1 MSTETLLPNL
11 KKYHV
16 VLASK
21 SPRRQQL
28 LQGLEIPFEV
38 RTLDVDEDFP
48 QALQGAEIPIY
59 LSELKA
65 AAFRDQM
72 AENELIITADTVV
85 WVEGEVLNKPGN
97 REEAIVMLR
106 KLSGRMHEVFTA
118 VMLSTRD
125 RREGFCDVARVYFT
139 SLTEREIS
147 HYVDHYQ
154 PFDKAGAYGVQEL
167 IGYIGID
174 RLEGSYFTVMG
185 LPVQKLYEKLK
196 EF

>member
-1 MSTETLLPNL
+1 MSTAHLLSNL
-11 KKYHV
+11 DKYKV

-28 LQGLEIPFEV
+28 LKGLEIPFEV

-48 QALQGAEIPIY
+48 VELTGGDIPQY
-59 LSELKA
+59 LSEKKA
-65 AAFRDQM
+65 MAFRSQM
-72 AENELIITADTVV
+72 ADNELIITADTVV
-85 WVEGEVLNKPGN
+85 WVDNQVLNKPSD
-97 REEAIVMLR
+97 RAEAITMLG
-106 KLSGRMHEVFTA
+106 KLSGRMHEVYTA
-118 VMLSTRD
+118 VMISTKD
-125 RREGFCDVARVYFT
+125 RQEGFCDVTRVYFAP
-139 SLTEREIS
+139 LTDREIE

-174 RLEGSYFTVMG
+174 RLEGSYYTVMG

>member
-1 MSTETLLPNL
+1 M
-11 KKYHV
+11 
-16 VLASK
+16 LASK

-28 LQGLEIPFEV
+28 LQGLEIPFDV
-38 RTLDVDEDFP
+38 RILDVNEDFP
-48 QALQGAEIPIY
+48 EHLKGAEIPIY
-59 LSELKA
+59 LSEVKA
-65 AAFRDQM
+65 AAFRDQI
-72 AENELIITADTVV
+72 ADNELIITADTVV
-85 WVEGEVLNKPGN
+85 WIENEVLNKPGN
-97 REEAIVMLR
+97 REEAMAMLR
-106 KLSGRMHEVFTA
+106 KLSGKMHEVFTA

-125 RREGFCDVARVYFT
+125 RQVGFCDVARVYFAE
-139 SLTEREIS
+139 LTEAEIS

-167 IGYIGID
+167 IGYIGIE

>member
-1 MSTETLLPNL
+1 MSAEAFLSNL
-11 KKYHV
+11 NRYKI

-38 RTLDVDEDFP
+38 RTLDVNEDFP
-48 QALQGAEIPIY
+48 AHLKGAEIPIY
-59 LSELKA
+59 LSEVKA
-65 AAFRDQM
+65 AAFRNQM
-72 AENELIITADTVV
+72 ADNELIITADTVV
-85 WVEGEVLNKPGN
+85 WIDNEVLNKPGN
-97 REEAIVMLR
+97 REEAMAMLR
-106 KLSGRMHEVFTA
+106 KLSGKMHEVFTA
-118 VMLSTRD
+118 VMLSAKD
-125 RREGFCDVARVYFT
+125 RQVGFCDVAKVYFAEL
-139 SLTEREIS
+139 SEAEIA

-167 IGYIGID
+167 IGYIGIE

>member
-1 MSTETLLPNL
+1 MPAKALLSNL
-11 KKYHV
+11 NKYNV

-38 RTLDVDEDFP
+38 RTLDVNEDFP
-48 QALQGAEIPIY
+48 GHLKGAEIPIY
-59 LSELKA
+59 LSEVKA

-72 AENELIITADTVV
+72 ADNELIITADTVV
-85 WVEGEVLNKPGN
+85 WIDNEVLNKPES
-97 REEAIVMLR
+97 REEAMEMLR
-106 KLSGRMHEVFTA
+106 KLSGKMHEVFTA
-118 VMLSTRD
+118 VMLSTKERQS
-125 RREGFCDVARVYFT
+125 GFCDVAKVYFT
-139 SLTEREIS
+139 NLTELEIE

-167 IGYIGID
+167 IGYIGIE

>member
-1 MSTETLLPNL
+1 MSAKALLSNL
-11 KKYHV
+11 NKYNV

-38 RTLDVDEDFP
+38 RTLDVNEDFP
-48 QALQGAEIPIY
+48 DHLKGADIPIY
-59 LSELKA
+59 LSEVKA

-72 AENELIITADTVV
+72 ADNELIITADTVV
-85 WVEGEVLNKPGN
+85 WIDNEVLNKPEN
-97 REEAIVMLR
+97 REEAIEMLR
-106 KLSGRMHEVFTA
+106 KLSGKMHEVFTA
-118 VMLSTRD
+118 VMLSTKERQS
-125 RREGFCDVARVYFT
+125 GFCDVAKVYFAV
-139 SLTEREIS
+139 LTEAEIE

-154 PFDKAGAYGVQEL
+154 PFDKAGAYGVQEF
-167 IGYIGID
+167 IGYIGIE